1 MVLGLMDTHLY
12 HSQKCSDH
20 PTDQPYGHFALD
32 IDVPVKF
39 RRFDYMVNYLFNTI
53 IIACIWCWAQWIHI
67 YTTVTNVPITCW
79 TGPTAALPQIY
90 LYK

>member
-39 RRFDYMVNYLFNTI
+39 RSFDYMVNYLLNTI
-53 IIACIWCWAQWIHI
+53 IMGCIWCWAQWIHTYI
-67 YTTVTNVPITCW
+67 AVKH
-79 TGPTAALPQIY
+79 ALPARQAGPMATLPWIFKY
-90 LYK
+90 Q